1 MLFFC
6 LFQYFE
12 EKEYQTKSKR
22 NETLGSVTFGTK
34 VIQRTWSASQEA
46 VEVATRLEAAPTP
59 TGRAPLSCGPLG
71 RPPTYFFL
79 LYIPTYP
86 ENIGGDDGNLIPPP
100 QPSISARSHLG
111 AFVGA
116 PPEGEWATEGL
127 YIISK
132 GSPMCG
138 E

>member
-1 MLFFC
+1 ME
-6 LFQYFE
+6 QQGAHE
-12 EKEYQTKSKR
+12 
-22 NETLGSVTFGTK
+22 GG
-34 VIQRTWSASQEA
+34 
-46 VEVATRLEAAPTP
+46 
-59 TGRAPLSCGPLG
+59 GRAHPYMARPLTRGPLG

-86 ENIGGDDGNLIPPP
+86 ENIRTNHENLIPLP
-100 QPSISARSHLG
+100 QPSLFARSHLG

-116 PPEGEWATEGL
+116 SLEGESTMEGL

-132 GSPMCG
+132 ASPMSC